1 MSAPVS
7 RPLATLAQRS
17 LDSAQ
22 QTLIAPR
29 LQEATN

>member
-7 RPLATLAQRS
+7 RPVATPAQRS